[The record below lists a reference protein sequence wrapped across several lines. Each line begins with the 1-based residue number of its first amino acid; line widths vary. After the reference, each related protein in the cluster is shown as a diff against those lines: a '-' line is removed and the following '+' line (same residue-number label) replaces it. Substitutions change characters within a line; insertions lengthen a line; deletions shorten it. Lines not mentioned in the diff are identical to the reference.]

1 MNANEYNISEF
12 HNIEFGTVRVI
23 SENGKWL
30 FCGADVAFALG
41 YSKTRNAVGY
51 HCKAPVKRD
60 ILTNGG
66 VQSMT
71 FIPEGDVYRLIVK
84 SNLPKAEN
92 FERWIFDEIMPTI
105 RKTGGYMTESLL
117 AKAKEDPDVLL
128 QFAQQ
133 LVMEH
138 SKNEKL
144 TNEVTALLPKAEYY
158 DRFINPANCTNIRTT
173 AKEMKISERRFCR
186 CLIDSGF
193 LYRSPSGTLLPY
205 ATKKNEELFIV
216 RDFIKNGH
224 FGSQT
229 LITPKGKELFAK
241 LFKEPEGD

>member
-1 MNANEYNISEF
+1 M
-12 HNIEFGTVRVI
+12 EFGTVRVI
-23 SENGKWL
+23 NDNGKLL
-30 FCGADVAFALG
+30 FAGVDVALALG
-41 YSKTRNAVGY
+41 YKKTRNAINT
-51 HCKAPVKRD
+51 HCKGALKRGV
-60 ILTNGG
+60 LTNGG
-66 VQSMT
+66 VQTLT
-71 FIPEGDVYRLIVK
+71 FIPEGDVYRLIIR
-84 SNLPKAEN
+84 SNLPSAER
-92 FERWIFDEIMPTI
+92 FECWIFEEVLPAI

-117 AKAKEDPDVLL
+117 AKVKDDPDVLL

-138 SKNEKL
+138 GKNEAL
-144 TNEVTALLPKAEYY
+144 ENEVTALLPKAAYY
-158 DRFINPANCTNIRTT
+158 DQFINPTNCTNIRTT
-173 AKEMKISERRFCR
+173 AKEMEISERRLCR

-205 ATKKNEELFIV
+205 ANDKNKEFFIV